1 MANASDI
8 TSAPEI
14 DDITIS
20 QGNIIDIRDRLA
32 ASVRNRIDTATKIEA
47 LSFGPIR
54 FDTSGMRLTLEA
66 QLSALTA

>member
-1 MANASDI
+1 MAKASDI
-8 TSAPEI
+8 TSPSEMDA
-14 DDITIS
+14 ITIS

-32 ASVRNRIDTATKIEA
+32 TSVRGRIDAATKIEA

-54 FDTSGMRLTLEA
+54 FDTSAMRLTLEA